1 MKVLITIL
9 SLSVI
14 GAIFGFSMKKDP
26 VEPTSDLPLKLYND
40 DGDKFIIIGHRGAS
54 AYAPENTMSA
64 FRMAAEMGAEMIEL
78 DIVLSKDGVPV
89 VIHDETLDRTTNA
102 KGLVSDYTL
111 EELKMLDAGSWFSDE
126 FKGEAIPTLEEVLEW
141 AKGRVSVNIEVK
153 TEAVTDEAE
162 GGIESKA
169 LALVDKFGMREH
181 VIFSS
186 FDYRSASHI
195 GALAPDVAKAILY
208 EKSQSKGKSP
218 ADLAEEY
225 SIQAFNCSFRELKS
239 GWMSD
244 MLAKEVPVLI
254 YTVNDKKRMRSLI
267 NRGVS
272 GIFSDKPD
280 LLREAVENLWE
291 NN

>member
-1 MKVLITIL
+1 
-9 SLSVI
+9 
-14 GAIFGFSMKKDP
+14 MKKDP